1 MNAHL
6 TEQQLN
12 AHVHQ
17 TLNDAQRETLDAHLS
32 SCPTCRARLGE
43 LNILQQ
49 RMRRDLTA
57 ELKAVNVPL
66 SLTFEAI
73 VPQLKQR
80 RSLVFRR
87 VVVGMTAVVAATA
100 AIIALVILTNT
111 PRPAPISTAS
121 ILTVNQAANSATL
134 GANTSASGW
143 FLAGTAPQNYETG
156 IDRVVTPDGKS
167 SGYIS
172 STVPSSGGFGT
183 WMQMFKADEYRGKRL
198 RLSAY
203 VKAKDIKDW
212 AGLWMRVDGP
222 ENEVLSFDNMQNRP
236 VRGTVDW
243 QQVAIVLDVPQN
255 SVDIAFGILLQGVG
269 RVWIDNVQF
278 EVVGQEVSTTQLK
291 ENTSPPLPQPIN
303 LGFEAGLNGWT
314 PESTS
319 QDYVIDVDSTVAHSG
334 QASGYIR
341 SQQADPAGMA
351 DLSQYVK
358 ADAYRGKR
366 VHITE
371 YIKFDGASTAAR
383 FAVYVFA
390 PNNTTL
396 QADSQPLYGTAQW
409 QKHDTDLYVPE
420 NSDRIAYGIVLEGS
434 GQVWIDD
441 VQIETVDSQMLPAPA
456 DRTVE
461 QQPTNLD
468 FEAGSTGWSAADS
481 NTQEYVSGVD
491 SAVAHL
497 GHASGSIEA
506 LGNQPNGLG
515 LLRQSIKA
523 DEYRGKRVRI
533 SGYLTTGQLNGSA
546 SFLMTIYG
554 QQDQMIYANSRSI
567 SSSPD
572 WRWVGIVFD
581 VPANSDRL
589 EYGLAL
595 IGAGQAWLDDVRIE
609 FVGNDAE
616 TSSFETSPLQ
626 YGFLGAS
633 RPDNLDFES
642 GADLQAWSD
651 SGNADY
657 EEGIARLVFHTGTAS
672 AYVKSKGTVNTGS
685 YDVLSQMIRADDYRG
700 KRLRLSGYI
709 KANQVGGWAG
719 LWMNIASSSYQLLGL
734 DNMQNRPITG
744 TTDWQKYEIVLDI
757 PEDGATIGFGVL
769 LQGEGEIW
777 LDDVNLEV
785 VGQDVPTTNPYQQQ
799 PLNLDFENSK

>member
-6 TEQQLN
+6 TDQQLN
-12 AHVHQ
+12 AYSHQ
-17 TLNDAQRETLDAHLS
+17 TLNDAQRETLDTHLS
-32 SCPTCRARLGE
+32 SCLTCRARLGE
-43 LNILQQ
+43 MNILQQ

-73 VPQLKQR
+73 APQLKQR
-80 RSLVFRR
+80 RSPVFRR
-87 VVVGMTAVVAATA
+87 VVVRMTAAVAATA
-100 AIIALVILTNT
+100 AIIALVILINN

-121 ILTVNQAANSATL
+121 ILTVNQAANSTAL
-134 GANTSASGW
+134 GANTFANGW

-156 IDRVVTPDGKS
+156 IDRVVTHDGKS

-172 STVPSSGGFGT
+172 STVPSSEGFGT

-203 VKAKDIKDW
+203 VKAEDVKDW

-222 ENEVLSFDNMQNRP
+222 ENKVLSFDNMQNRP
-236 VRGTVDW
+236 IRGTADW

-255 SVDIAFGILLQGVG
+255 SVGIAFGILLQGVG

-278 EVVGQEVSTTQLK
+278 EVVGQDVSTTQLK
-291 ENTSPPLPQPIN
+291 EDTSPPLPQPTN

-334 QASGYIR
+334 QASGHIR
-341 SQQADPAGMA
+341 SQQANSAGTA
-351 DLSQYVK
+351 ALSQYVK
-358 ADAYRGKR
+358 AEAYRGKR
-366 VHITE
+366 VRITE
-371 YIKFDGASTAAR
+371 YIKFDGANTAAR
-383 FAVYVFA
+383 FVVYAFG

-396 QADSQPLYGTAQW
+396 QADNQPLYSTAQW
-409 QKHDTDLYVPE
+409 QKYDTDLYVPE

-434 GQVWIDD
+434 GQVWSDE
-441 VQIETVDSQMLPAPA
+441 VQIETVDSQMLPAQA

-506 LGNQPNGLG
+506 LGRQPNGIG

-523 DEYRGKRVRI
+523 DKYRGKRVRV
-533 SGYLTTGQLNGSA
+533 SGYIKSTPLTNGAAFLTTL
-546 SFLMTIYG
+546 YD
-554 QQDQMIYANSRSI
+554 QQDHMSYANSRWTGSVT
-567 SSSPD
+567 D
-572 WRWVGIVFD
+572 WQWFGIVLD

-595 IGAGQAWLDDVRIE
+595 IGAGQAWLDDVSVELVEDGIE
-609 FVGNDAE
+609 L
-616 TSSFETSPLQ
+616 SSLQTSPLQ
-626 YGFLGAS
+626 SMGLGSS
-633 RPDNLDFES
+633 RPENADFES
-642 GADLQAWSD
+642 SADLQPWIT
-651 SGNADY
+651 SGSADY
-657 EEGIARLVFHTGTAS
+657 EVGIDHDVIHSGRAS
-672 AYVKSKGTVNTGS
+672 AYLESKQTANTGN
-685 YDVLSQMIRADDYRG
+685 YEVLSQFVRAADYRG
-700 KRLRLSGYI
+700 KRLRLSGYL
-709 KANQVGGWAG
+709 KTNQVEGWAG
-719 LWMNIASSSYQLLGL
+719 LWMNIASSSNQMLGL

-744 TTDWQKYEIVLDI
+744 TTGWQKYEIVLDV
-757 PEDGATIGFGVL
+757 PEDGAVIGLGSL
-769 LQGEGEIW
+769 LQGKGEIW
-777 LDDVNLEV
+777 LDDVKLEV
-785 VGQDVPTTNPYQQQ
+785 VGQDTPTTNPFQQR
-799 PLNLDFENSK
+799 PLNLDFENSD